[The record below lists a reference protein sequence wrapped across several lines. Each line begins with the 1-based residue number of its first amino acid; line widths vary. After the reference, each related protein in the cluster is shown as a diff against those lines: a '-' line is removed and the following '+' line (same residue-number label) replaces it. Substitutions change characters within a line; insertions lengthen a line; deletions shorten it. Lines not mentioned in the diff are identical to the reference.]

1 MVGGGDHDCLG
12 LLILD
17 EVEHAAEGLV
27 VGKHLVDLGSGI
39 VVVAGVVN
47 TRPFNHE
54 EETLVAVACSFAQR
68 LHSSLGH
75 FVQRR
80 VLVVLVATVNLV
92 RDVGVGEE
100 TKHREVDLGTALE
113 TIKASAVRNIVKAVL
128 AG

>member
-47 TRPFNHE
+47 TRTFNHE
-54 EETLVAVACSFAQR
+54 EETLVLTTGAEDVNGLEGHVLETGLIKSRLLVTSGGERLVQILALDVAVEP
-68 LHSSLGH
+68 LGH
-75 FVQRR
+75 VGGGEDTKSL
-80 VLVVLVATVNLV
+80 VL
-92 RDVGVGEE
+92 
-100 TKHREVDLGTALE
+100 
-113 TIKASAVRNIVKAVL
+113 I
-128 AG
+128 AGR